1 MKDERRRLGQAGGVN
16 IATHVIDFPTLGAG
30 LHEVT
35 EPVLGWLAGQGAR
48 HGLLTVVGRHTSASL
63 LVQGRDE
70 DMKADLE
77 AFFVR
82 LAPQMAELYTHEVD
96 GPDDMPAHIRAALTQ
111 VQLSIPVI
119 DGALALGSGQGV
131 YLFEHRAAPQRR
143 HVLLQLIW

>member
-30 LHEVT
+30 LHEAT
-35 EPVLGWLAGQGAR
+35 EPVLGWLAGQGAL
-48 HGLLTVVGRHTSASL
+48 HGLLTVVCRHTSASL

-82 LAPQMAELYTHEVD
+82 LAPLMAGLYTHQVD
-96 GPDDMPAHIRAALTQ
+96 GPDDMPAHIPRGPDPGAAQHPGDRQRARAC
-111 VQLSIPVI
+111 
-119 DGALALGSGQGV
+119 SGQGV

>member
-1 MKDERRRLGQAGGVN
+1 MN
-16 IATHVIDFPTLGAG
+16 IATHVIDIPTRGAG

-35 EPVLGWLAGQGAR
+35 GPTGAWLAAQNVAQ
-48 HGLLTVVGRHTSASL
+48 GLLTIVCRHTSASL

-82 LAPQMAELYTHEVD
+82 LAPQQAGLYAHDAD

-111 VQLSIPVI
+111 AQLSIPLI
-119 DGALALGSGQGV
+119 DGALALGSGQGI

-143 HVLLQLIW
+143 RVLLQLIW

>member
-1 MKDERRRLGQAGGVN
+1 
-16 IATHVIDFPTLGAG
+16 
-30 LHEVT
+30 
-35 EPVLGWLAGQGAR
+35 
-48 HGLLTVVGRHTSASL
+48 
-63 LVQGRDE
+63 VQGRDE

-82 LAPQMAELYTHEVD
+82 LAPQMAGFYTHEVD

>member
-1 MKDERRRLGQAGGVN
+1 MN
-16 IATHVIDFPTLGAG
+16 IATHVIDIPTPGAG

-35 EPVLGWLAGQGAR
+35 EPVLDWLSGQGAR
-48 HGLLTVVGRHTSASL
+48 HGLLTIVCRHTSASL

-82 LAPQMAELYTHEVD
+82 LAPQMAGLYTHEVD

-143 HVLLQLIW
+143 HVLLQLIC